1 MFDYSVSI
9 IIPTYNRKK
18 FEKLIEYNINI
29 QDYPCIEGVYIADD
43 SDTDEALHLN
53 IPYNIH
59 YYKTKRCTIGEKRH
73 FLNNISKGKYIINF
87 DTDDFYKKDYISTS
101 IFTLIDEDK
110 GCCGSAD
117 MIIYNN
123 KDFYKQRCIFLYML
137 NEGTMC
143 MTKEFYD
150 KSTKYIPTNSNES
163 MIFLKENIN
172 DICETKESLMCCLG
186 HDKNTIDKS
195 VWYKP
200 ETLMRMDETCRN
212 EYKSHIELLS
222 TLNIY
227 EPPTISS

>member
-87 DTDDFYKKDYISTS
+87 DTDDFYKKDYISNS
-101 IFTLIDEDK
+101 IMTLIEEDK

-123 KDFYKQRCIFLYML
+123 KYFYKQRCIFLHML

-143 MTKEFYD
+143 MTREFYD

-163 MIFLKENIN
+163 MRFLKENIN

-200 ETLMRMDETCRN
+200 ETLMRMDEKCRN

-227 EPPTISS
+227 EPTTISS

>member
-9 IIPTYNRKK
+9 VIPTYNRKK

-29 QDYPCIEGVYIADD
+29 QDYPFIEGVYIADD
-43 SDTDEALHLN
+43 SDKDEALHLN
-53 IPYNIH
+53 IKYPIH
-59 YYKTKRCTIGEKRH
+59 YYKTIRCTIGEKRH

-123 KDFYKQRCIFLYML
+123 KDFYKQRCIFLHML

-143 MTKEFYD
+143 MTREFYD

-163 MIFLKENIN
+163 MNFLKENIN
-172 DICETKESLMCCLG
+172 DICETKDCLMCCLG
-186 HDKNTIDKS
+186 HTQNTIDKS

-227 EPPTISS
+227 ESPTIPS